1 MNVVYKHN
9 FGSETY
15 GEVRKENNLFQCYE
29 TPLYGGEFMKVGE
42 PFKELEQ
49 AIEFLH
55 QLT

>member
-1 MNVVYKHN
+1 MNVVYKHY

-29 TPLYGGEFMKVGE
+29 TPLYGGEFMKAGE